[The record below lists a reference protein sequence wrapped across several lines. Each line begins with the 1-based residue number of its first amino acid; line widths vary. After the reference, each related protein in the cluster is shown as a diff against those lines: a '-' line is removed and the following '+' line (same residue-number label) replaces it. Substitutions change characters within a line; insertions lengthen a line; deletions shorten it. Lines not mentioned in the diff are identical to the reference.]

1 MKSLRY
7 IVVLF
12 LAFVVFVLGTGAGVV
27 HICSAYCKSQ
37 VCSSSSY
44 AGTCSHNHI
53 HEGGGCCHNRVED
66 NSGNRTS
73 LSHHCDCMNVE
84 YSIDYILK
92 LTQDDDA
99 VSFVQIPMDIPEYI
113 SYSFQPVVSLVLL
126 SQAPNAP
133 PVLKE
138 GRTLLALHSTLII

>member
-1 MKSLRY
+1 
-7 IVVLF
+7 
-12 LAFVVFVLGTGAGVV
+12 
-27 HICSAYCKSQ
+27 
-37 VCSSSSY
+37 
-44 AGTCSHNHI
+44 
-53 HEGGGCCHNRVED
+53 
-66 NSGNRTS
+66 
-73 LSHHCDCMNVE
+73 MNVE